1 MEILINE
8 EMGGVVTA
16 KNVKEVKDFLDFY
29 GYEATIEKFKGRSVL
44 RETLVEET
52 FKHVKEEV
60 RHVDTAD

>member
-44 RETLVEET
+44 REVLVEE
-52 FKHVKEEV
+52 VLNGS
-60 RHVDTAD
+60 